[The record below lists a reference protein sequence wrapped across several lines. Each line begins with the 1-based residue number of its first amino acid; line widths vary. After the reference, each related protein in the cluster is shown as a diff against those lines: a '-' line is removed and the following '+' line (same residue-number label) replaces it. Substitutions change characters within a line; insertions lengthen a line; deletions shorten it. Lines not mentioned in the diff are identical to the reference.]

1 MLLQSIFGIDDEIII
16 EDYYKSNKEMNNNVG
31 DGSAAID
38 NASTTTTAA
47 TRRTAKALQ
56 RKRGQLDWNIFSGT
70 NQQAMIDTLQYLR
83 IKYGSVNPGYL
94 DSIGF
99 DIIWRERMLRVLRRT
114 GSTSTSLSSISRTS
128 LTTPL
133 RPTSR
138 L

>member
-83 IKYGSVNPGYL
+83 IKYGSVTPGYL